1 MTVEMIIQILTGAL
15 GSLGFAL
22 LYRLRPEHL
31 PLATLGGALAWG
43 AYLLGMQ
50 FSDNIFVACLFASVI
65 CTLYSEI
72 LARINKIPVTV
83 LLIPSVIP
91 LIPGSSLYY
100 AMSSLV
106 QRDLEDGWFYGKLTF
121 QYALGIALGISL
133 VWTFWAVL
141 FQRKNQPRDN

>member
-1 MTVEMIIQILTGAL
+1 
-15 GSLGFAL
+15 
-22 LYRLRPEHL
+22 
-31 PLATLGGALAWG
+31 
-43 AYLLGMQ
+43 MQ

-83 LLIPSVIP
+83 VLIPSVIP